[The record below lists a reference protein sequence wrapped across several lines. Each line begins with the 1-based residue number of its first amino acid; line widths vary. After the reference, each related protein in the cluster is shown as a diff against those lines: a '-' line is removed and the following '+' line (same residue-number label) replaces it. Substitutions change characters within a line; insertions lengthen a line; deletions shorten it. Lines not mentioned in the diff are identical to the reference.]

1 MPGWLKA
8 LIAVAVIF
16 VALVIGAL
24 IVAGFW
30 WAQNKDKLMARAKQV
45 VSEAQEFGANADNQ
59 GCVDE
64 SLSRYKKEP
73 GFTTVISNSIFM
85 RTCLEKS
92 RPTPGFCSEVPKQ
105 TEFVKTAQWRIEQCN
120 KADLSKDSNCQNLF
134 SPVQEFCEV
143 QRARNSVENGNSNAN

>member
-8 LIAVAVIF
+8 LIAVAVIM

-30 WAQNKDKLMARAKQV
+30 WSRNKDKLAARAREV
-45 VSEAQEFGANADNQ
+45 VTEAQDFGHNTDNR

-73 GFTTVISNSIFM
+73 SFTNGISTGIFM
-85 RTCLEKS
+85 RFCLESS
-92 RPTPGFCSEVPKQ
+92 RPTPNFCDDVPRQ
-105 TEFVKTAQWRIEQCN
+105 TEFVKTARWRIDQCN
-120 KADLSKDSNCQNLF
+120 KFDLAKDSNCQNLF
-134 SPVQEFCEV
+134 APIQQFCEE
-143 QRARNSVENGNSNAN
+143 RARKSGDNSNAN